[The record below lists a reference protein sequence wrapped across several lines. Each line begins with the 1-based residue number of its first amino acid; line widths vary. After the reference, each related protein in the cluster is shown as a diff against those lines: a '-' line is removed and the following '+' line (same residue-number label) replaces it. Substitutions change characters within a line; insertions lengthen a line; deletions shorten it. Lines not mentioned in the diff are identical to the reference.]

1 MSVAVGHTSHHTDRS
16 SLSHLQPSDAA
27 PPRQGKGK
35 KFLKY
40 AMDEEEEKDAKAKE
54 LAAIRERAK
63 ANR

>member
-1 MSVAVGHTSHHTDRS
+1 MSVAVGNTSHNTDRS
-16 SLSHLQPSDAA
+16 SLSQFQPSIAQA
-27 PPRQGKGK
+27 RHGKGK